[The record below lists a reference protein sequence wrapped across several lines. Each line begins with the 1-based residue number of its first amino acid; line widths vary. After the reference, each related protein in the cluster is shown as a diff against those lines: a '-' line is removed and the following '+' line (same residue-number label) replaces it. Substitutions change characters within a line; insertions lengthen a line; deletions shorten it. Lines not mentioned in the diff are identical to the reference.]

1 MNTSFLSHYD
11 NLLTFILSI
20 SQKFDSILGYFVTKE
35 SLTGAGDPFGI
46 RRSTLSIIKICIDKK
61 INLNFSELFDFNKNL
76 YLAQNINLKIEFSFY
91 LTFFKKELSTF
102 LRKWGSEMI

>member
-1 MNTSFLSHYD
+1 MKKDASLNLALRTFKFPSTSLLCF
-11 NLLTFILSI
+11 LTFILSI

-61 INLNFSELFDFNKNL
+61 INLNFSELFDFHKNL
-76 YLAQNINLKIEFSFY
+76 YLVQNIN
-91 LTFFKKELSTF
+91 
-102 LRKWGSEMI
+102 